1 MTILEIYNFIDKI
14 APFETQMSFDN
25 SGFLVGDENSDVSKV
40 LLSLDISSDVIN
52 ECKQLNASLIISHH
66 PVIFHPLKSL
76 KSNSIPYKLVKNNI
90 SAICAHT
97 NLDLY
102 EKGVN
107 YCLFNALCL
116 NDVTP
121 LTFYNK
127 LPLGF
132 CGIMSNETNA
142 YNFANF
148 VKDKLKCDNLR
159 FTETNNKIK
168 KVAVSSGS
176 GGSSVIH
183 AIEKQCD
190 AFVTGEI
197 KHSDIL
203 LANENNL
210 SIFDVGHFKSENI
223 VIPYLKELL
232 QKEFNMV
239 EFVESKVFSDKIK
252 FI

>member
-1 MTILEIYNFIDKI
+1 MTTLEIYNFINKI

-40 LLSLDISSDVIN
+40 LLSLDISSDVID
-52 ECKQLNASLIISHH
+52 ECKQINANLIISHH

-76 KSNSIPYKLVKNNI
+76 KSNSIPYKLVKNDI

-107 YCLFNALCL
+107 YCLFNSLCL
-116 NDVTP
+116 NDMTP
-121 LTFYNK
+121 LTFYNE

-132 CGIMSNETNA
+132 CGIISNEMNS

-148 VKDKLKCDNLR
+148 VKNKLKCDNLR
-159 FTETNNKIK
+159 FTDANNKIK

-176 GGSSVIH
+176 GGSSVKH
-183 AIEKQCD
+183 AIEKKCD

-197 KHSDIL
+197 KYSDIL

-210 SIFDVGHFKSENI
+210 SIFDVGHFKSENV

-239 EFVESKVFSDKIK
+239 KFVESKVFSDKIK

>member
-14 APFETQMSFDN
+14 APFETQMDFDN
-25 SGFLVGDENSDVSKV
+25 SGFLVGNKNDDVLKV

-52 ECKQLNASLIISHH
+52 ECKQINANLIISHH
-66 PVIFHPLKSL
+66 PVIFHPLKNL
-76 KSNSIPYKLVKNNI
+76 KINSIPYMLVKNNI

-107 YCLFNALCL
+107 YCLFNSLYL
-116 NDVTP
+116 NDMFP
-121 LTFYNK
+121 LTFYND
-127 LPLGF
+127 LPLGYF
-132 CGIMSNETNA
+132 GTLSNEMNA
-142 YNFANF
+142 YDFANF
-148 VKDKLKCDNLR
+148 VKDKLNCENLR
-159 FTETNNKIK
+159 FTDVNNKIK

-197 KHSDIL
+197 KYSDIL
-203 LANENNL
+203 FANENNL

-223 VIPYLKELL
+223 VIPYLKEIL
-232 QKEFNMV
+232 QKEFNML
-239 EFVESKVFSDKIK
+239 EFVESKIFSDKIK